1 MLAPVLTLLTATLL
15 TGTLL
20 SVPDP
25 AGDARGD
32 GGYVLPRRPAVPEA
46 VFDLRSFQAEPV
58 GNGMRFTVGLER
70 IENPWQAPS
79 GFSANVTD
87 IFVGGSVGGE
97 RELADLRMTTGSQ
110 GWTYHLRVT
119 GFGSGLTRVAE
130 AGDEPTPLEDP
141 TVRLEGNRLIV
152 DAAIPPGQY
161 AYWVTSSVYSP
172 LTPAGVL
179 RPVTAPGPAV
189 LQAGRAGA
197 PVPVDVLAPAGDVAP
212 FTRGTLA
219 PVGRARDTRALTLAA
234 LGGLGLLAVIVA
246 TVRSRR
252 TPA

>member
-1 MLAPVLTLLTATLL
+1 MLTLLTATLL

-20 SVPDP
+20 SVSDP

-32 GGYVLPRRPAVPEA
+32 GGYVLPRRPAVSEA
-46 VFDLRSFQAEPV
+46 ALDLRSFQAGPA
-58 GNGMRFTVGLER
+58 GDGMRFTVGLER
-70 IENPWQAPS
+70 TENPWNAPS

-97 RELADLRMTTGSQ
+97 RELADLGLGTGGP

-119 GFGSGLTRVAE
+119 GFGSALTRVAE
-130 AGDEPTPLEDP
+130 AGAEPTRLQDP
-141 TVRLEGNRLIV
+141 SVRLEGTRLVI
-152 DAAIPPGQY
+152 DAAVPPGRY

-179 RPVTAPGPAV
+179 RPVTTPGPAV
-189 LQAGRAGA
+189 LQAGRTGS
-197 PVPVDVLAPAGDVAP
+197 PVPVDVLAPAGDVTP
-212 FTRGTLA
+212 YTRGTLA
-219 PVGRARDTRALTLAA
+219 PVGRARDTRALTLGA

-246 TVRSRR
+246 TLRSRR
-252 TPA
+252 SPA

>member
-1 MLAPVLTLLTATLL
+1 MLTLLTATLL

-20 SVPDP
+20 SVTDP

-32 GGYVLPRRPAVPEA
+32 GGYVLPRRPPVPEA
-46 VFDLRSFQAEPV
+46 ALDLRSFQAEAR
-58 GNGMRFTVGLER
+58 GSGMRLTVELGAV
-70 IENPWQAPS
+70 ENPWQAPS

-87 IFVGGSVGGE
+87 IFVGGGVGGE
-97 RELADLRMTTGSQ
+97 RELADLRLSTAGGQ

-119 GFGSGLTRVAE
+119 GFGSTLVQVAE
-130 AGDEPTPLEDP
+130 AGAPPVTLTAPS
-141 TVRLEGNRLIV
+141 VRVEGTRLVI
-152 DAAIPPGQY
+152 DAAIAPGPY

-179 RPVTAPGPAV
+179 RPVTTPGPAV

-197 PVPVDVLAPAGDVAP
+197 PAPVDVLAAAGDVTP

-219 PVGRARDTRALTLAA
+219 PVGRARDRRALTLTA
-234 LGGLGLLAVIVA
+234 LGGLGLLAVVLA
-246 TVRSRR
+246 TLRSRR
-252 TPA
+252 RPA